1 MASMSKMEMMA
12 WQDAAHAH
20 SVYMKGDKAS
30 YKMGMEMCHEA
41 LVEAK
46 ETRMMG
52 RQSHKAIEM
61 EGRQALGLAKMTA
74 EEKSAMEQRDTM
86 MVGLAVQSTELSQA
100 DVGWPACPHI
110 SSQLE
115 A

>member
-1 MASMSKMEMMA
+1 MPHKGMMASISKMEMMA

-52 RQSHKAIEM
+52 
-61 EGRQALGLAKMTA
+61 
-74 EEKSAMEQRDTM
+74 
-86 MVGLAVQSTELSQA
+86 
-100 DVGWPACPHI
+100 
-110 SSQLE
+110 
-115 A
+115 